1 MRRAAEAVH
10 YPSDPPFG
18 ALILHSARAVEEGRS
33 GADEGEGGVFL
44 GFRGPF
50 GAVLFDKGVEGEFGC
65 VEGAVEVYVDC
76 LEVWG
81 LGWVFG
87 SCGLC

>member
-18 ALILHSARAVEEGRS
+18 ALILHSPGTIEESRS

-44 GFRGPF
+44 KF
-50 GAVLFDKGVEGEFGC
+50 
-65 VEGAVEVYVDC
+65 
-76 LEVWG
+76 
-81 LGWVFG
+81 
-87 SCGLC
+87 

>member
-1 MRRAAEAVH
+1 MRSTAEAVH

-33 GADEGEGGVFL
+33 GADESEGGVFL
-44 GFRGPF
+44 GFRGSL
-50 GAVLFDKGVEGEFGC
+50 GAVLFDEGVEGEFGC

-76 LEVWG
+76 FEVWG